1 MPSTIWICY
10 QDSSLIGYFHISD
23 LCLIFCVSFLF
34 LFFECSGMSEMPNMQ
49 HDINNKYF
57 PYSTVHDYDVFH
69 SV

>member
-23 LCLIFCVSFLF
+23 LCLIFCVSFFFF
-34 LFFECSGMSEMPNMQ
+34 LNVLEWSEMPNMQ

-57 PYSTVHDYDVFH
+57 PYSIVHDYDVFH